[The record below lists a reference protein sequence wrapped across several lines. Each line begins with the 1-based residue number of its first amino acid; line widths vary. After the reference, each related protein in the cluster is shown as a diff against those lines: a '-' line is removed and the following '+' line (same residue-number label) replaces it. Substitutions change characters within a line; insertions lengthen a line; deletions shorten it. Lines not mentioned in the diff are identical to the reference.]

1 MSWLLG
7 EKLAHENAGNA
18 NMQAETFHK
27 RSELVDDDRDWNIDG
42 IHL

>member
-18 NMQAETFHK
+18 NMQGETVHR
-27 RSELVDDDRDWNIDG
+27 RSDCWSKETN
-42 IHL
+42 